1 MDFAEYGEYVH
12 YDMVPLWNIEFLK
25 LKSTG
30 FPIPCKDKINFEH
43 TVALAETDREHGYL
57 AAFQAEGVSYV
68 RRTRQ
73 ALVIVAST
81 AQQDTWDVIK
91 IINPAAN
98 KREAYEY
105 PLVSNAKRQAFSD
118 ILAQKSQRVI
128 RTEAELRRLIGSF
141 TAAQSLS
148 LSRIAILPR
157 SRQQEEQAACYE
169 MNFFIT
175 DEVRRADYQNRLV
188 LYFTVSDKNSFLN
201 CDLVSFVVSEVQ
213 MYYPEYKCE
222 GVIL

>member
-1 MDFAEYGEYVH
+1 M
-12 YDMVPLWNIEFLK
+12 
-25 LKSTG
+25 
-30 FPIPCKDKINFEH
+30 
-43 TVALAETDREHGYL
+43 
-57 AAFQAEGVSYV
+57 
-68 RRTRQ
+68 
-73 ALVIVAST
+73 
-81 AQQDTWDVIK
+81 
-91 IINPAAN
+91 
-98 KREAYEY
+98 
-105 PLVSNAKRQAFSD
+105 
-118 ILAQKSQRVI
+118 AQKSQRVI
-128 RTEAELRRLIGSF
+128 RTEAELRRFIGSF
-141 TAAQSLS
+141 IAAQSLS

-157 SRQQEEQAACYE
+157 SPQQEEQAACYE